1 MSWPCELFFPPG
13 AEPSFGPG
21 GGKIRIVTGEQ
32 NCITSISLMSDLQI
46 VYGGVIVPKK
56 STGLAD

>member
-13 AEPSFGPG
+13 AEPSFGPRG
-21 GGKIRIVTGEQ
+21 RKIRLVTGEQ
-32 NCITSISLMSDLQI
+32 YCITGISLMSDPQI
-46 VYGGVIVPKK
+46 VYGVLLFLK